1 MFKKTLLAAALA
13 APLSAFAFATTF
25 NDSAMGGDNVVTFGQ
40 LQISGGGSTIN
51 LYDANLNGILD
62 GGDTFV
68 ETGLIAGVS
77 FTDTASNPIPASS
90 SGLTTEYE
98 IWAVFSPLVG
108 YVSAA
113 AVNPGVLES
122 YAATFVSPS
131 TVTIYYDK
139 TVGGGFNMGTSS
151 VVGVAS
157 NPADSVCNVAS
168 IFGGSVETGSCILNF
183 KFDDGPLT
191 GMWTNPYG
199 EDIAD
204 LGFPWLRVDMNIDD
218 FLPDFFQPTY
228 TSFIPTEDGPMGV
241 QTIGINHN
249 GSASFVPEPGSLALM
264 GLGML
269 GLFGASRRRK
279 AD

>member
-25 NDSAMGGDNVVTFGQ
+25 NDSAVGGNNTVTFGQ
-40 LQISGGGSTIN
+40 LQISGGGSSIT
-51 LYDANLNGILD
+51 LTDANLNGLLD

-77 FTDTASNPIPASS
+77 FTDMASNPIPASS

-131 TVTIYYDK
+131 TVTIYYDT

-157 NPADSVCNVAS
+157 NPASSVCNVAS
-168 IFGGSVETGSCILNF
+168 IFGGAVETGSCILNF
-183 KFDDGPLT
+183 RFDDGPYT
-191 GMWTNPYG
+191 GMWVGPG
-199 EDIAD
+199 GVDVAD
-204 LGFPWLRVDMNIDD
+204 LENAWLRVDMNIDD
-218 FLPDFFQPTY
+218 FTPNFFQPTFSAPGG
-228 TSFIPTEDGPMGV
+228 T

-249 GSASFVPEPGSLALM
+249 GSASFVPEPGRARLRQD
-264 GLGML
+264 GG
-269 GLFGASRRRK
+269 
-279 AD
+279 

>member
-25 NDSAMGGDNVVTFGQ
+25 NDSALGGDNNVTFGQ
-40 LQISGGGSTIN
+40 LQISGGGSSIALT
-51 LYDANLNGILD
+51 DANLNGLLD

-68 ETGLIAGVS
+68 ETGLIAGVN
-77 FTDTASNPIPASS
+77 FTNPAGIPIAASS

-108 YVSAA
+108 YVSGAA
-113 AVNPGVLES
+113 FGPGLSS
-122 YAATFVSPS
+122 YEATFVAPS
-131 TVTIYYDK
+131 TV
-139 TVGGGFNMGTSS
+139 
-151 VVGVAS
+151 
-157 NPADSVCNVAS
+157 S
-168 IFGGSVETGSCILNF
+168 IFYDYSVGDGYSGGTLIGTAHSPANSKCVVTQSSTFGTPTETGSCVLNF
-183 KFDDGPLT
+183 KFDDGPLF

-199 EDIAD
+199 QDVAD
-204 LGFPWLRVDMNIDD
+204 LGYAWLRVDMNIDD
-218 FLPDFFQPTY
+218 FTPNFFQPTFSAPGG
-228 TSFIPTEDGPMGV
+228 T